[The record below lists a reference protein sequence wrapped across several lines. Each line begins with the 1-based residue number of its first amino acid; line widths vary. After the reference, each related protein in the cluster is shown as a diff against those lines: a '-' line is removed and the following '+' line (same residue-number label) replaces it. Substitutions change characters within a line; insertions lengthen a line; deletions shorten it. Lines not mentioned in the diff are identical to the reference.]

1 VQCIPSSEIGLTDH
15 HISMLEKQVAKFQA
29 ADTDHQEEIVEKAV
43 DQIKNAWRE
52 DLEFDRGKVTSICI
66 LSTKSGQSYMLF

>member
-1 VQCIPSSEIGLTDH
+1 
-15 HISMLEKQVAKFQA
+15 MKFQA
-29 ADTDHQEEIVEKAV
+29 ADTDCQEEIVEKAA

-66 LSTKSGQSYMLF
+66 LSTKSG